1 MLFMKIE
8 DNWNACVV
16 SQYMQLCF
24 QIAGTLKP
32 SSNKAGGQLSC
43 QVPAGSD
50 HTGIEAFSTCA
61 AHSNFSML

>member
-8 DNWNACVV
+8 DNWNASVV

-24 QIAGTLKP
+24 QIEGTLKP
-32 SSNKAGGQLSC
+32 SFNKVGGQLSC

-50 HTGIEAFSTCA
+50 HTRTEAFFHVCSPQ
-61 AHSNFSML
+61 